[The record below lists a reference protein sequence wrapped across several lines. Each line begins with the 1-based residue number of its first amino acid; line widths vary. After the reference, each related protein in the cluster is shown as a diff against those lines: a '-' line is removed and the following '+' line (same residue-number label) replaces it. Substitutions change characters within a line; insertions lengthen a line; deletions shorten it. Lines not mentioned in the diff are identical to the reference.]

1 MTAYHHILVLY
12 LLVAAI
18 FVLSSSKRQQSFTK
32 IRSIQHDDK
41 CFTQGLFIHNGKIIE
56 SCGLN
61 GKSSI
66 RIVHAHNGS
75 VIKEKRFQ
83 HKYFAEG
90 LAVVN
95 NTIYVLTWKN
105 KEMIVLDLHT
115 LEILESRPFVTYT
128 VNFLKY
134 IFSSLENMIIN
145 LRYIINLLYILFQV
159 AGINIIH
166 CNYHI
171 G

>member
-1 MTAYHHILVLY
+1 MTAYYHLLDLYFVAVL
-12 LLVAAI
+12 
-18 FVLSSSKRQQSFTK
+18 FVLSSASSKRQQQSFSR

-41 CFTQGLFIHNGKIIE
+41 CFTQGLFIHDGKIIE

-75 VIKEKRFQ
+75 VIKEKRLQ

-105 KEMIVLDLHT
+105 KEMIVLDLDT

-128 VNFLKY
+128 VNNSNNYY
-134 IFSSLENMIIN
+134 IFYFLLSLH
-145 LRYIINLLYILFQV
+145 
-159 AGINIIH
+159 NICTAVIT
-166 CNYHI
+166 
-171 G
+171 